1 MRKIITMKI
10 LLCLCHKK
18 LEEVNQIIKNNYSPT
33 RQTTIFKK
41 KIQENLQLFIKLLKN
56 WESFNKFYEK
66 IITKESRVLSKRI
79 IEKQNEIDFKK
90 KSRISQKGY
99 QWDKICKEEID
110 SKYRIIAYLE
120 LYKNSFAILSQGCL
134 INFKKNVNEL
144 FDEIINK
151 KENKD
156 LLLNKAKK
164 CMNNLIE
171 DIKIEFEEE
180 KKKVIKNN
188 KKEKKEQ
195 KKNKNK
201 NKNEKNNEE
210 EKEDVDDIKS
220 NEEEE
225 EEEEEQKSEEAVN
238 DINF

>member
-1 MRKIITMKI
+1 MAYLSKQKKLLEKKI
-10 LLCLCHKK
+10 LKDEDKIEEGENSDENSNKEEEIDIMEETEYEKNNYYENFTFMSQK
-18 LEEVNQIIKNNYSPT
+18 LEEVNQIKNSLT

-41 KIQENLQLFIKLLKN
+41 EIQENLQIFIKLLKN

-66 IITKESRVLSKRI
+66 IITKESEILSKRI

-90 KSRISQKGY
+90 KSKISQKGY
-99 QWDKICKEEID
+99 QWDKICKDEID
-110 SKYRIIAYLE
+110 SNYRTVAYLE
-120 LYKNSFAILSQGCL
+120 LYKNAFAILSQGCL

-171 DIKIEFEEE
+171 DIKIELEEE
-180 KKKVIKNN
+180 KKKVIK
-188 KKEKKEQ
+188 KRQ
-195 KKNKNK
+195 
-201 NKNEKNNEE
+201 
-210 EKEDVDDIKS
+210 
-220 NEEEE
+220 
-225 EEEEEQKSEEAVN
+225 
-238 DINF
+238 